1 MNNEATCVLSLI
13 RTNLTKEKI
22 NKIINFASE
31 NNISIS
37 KVLKFDES
45 KIQELFSFSKEDI
58 QEVLKAKDNLG
69 NSSFLLEDITSKGI
83 YLITVLD
90 EEYPKKLKENLSIDE
105 LPPMLFCKGNTDLL
119 NEKHISIVGSKNA
132 NEISIEFA
140 KNITKKAAKNGQV
153 VVSGYEKTIDKAII
167 ESTINNGGRAIILLS
182 QGILLFQIPNE
193 YYEYYTDGNILILSI
208 YTPNSKWD
216 NNKTIETEKIKF
228 AFGDEIYIADIKHED
243 EIWNS
248 TVAIKNKTENIF
260 VRQPE
265 DTEDTANL
273 ELINKGLK
281 AVNIIGE
288 ILEKEKSIEEHIID
302 ILRDRKLKASQI
314 KEELKKKGIEISS
327 QKLTHLIKSI
337 PNIETEKDSAGN
349 RYYLKDSFEQA
360 QIYYENLPLFR
371 EVKK

>member
-1 MNNEATCVLSLI
+1 MNNEDTCVLSLI

-45 KIQELFSFSKEDI
+45 KFQELFSFSKEDI

-119 NEKHISIVGSKNA
+119 NEKHISIVGGKNA

-208 YTPNSKWD
+208 HTPNSKWD

-228 AFGDEIYIADIKHED
+228 AFGDEIYIADVKHED

-314 KEELKKKGIEISS
+314 REELKKKGIEISS

-349 RYYLKDSFEQA
+349 RYYLKDSPEQS
-360 QIYYENLPLFR
+360 QISYENLPLFR
-371 EVKK
+371 EVEK

>member
-45 KIQELFSFSKEDI
+45 KFQELFSFSKEDI

-208 YTPNSKWD
+208 YIPNSKWD

-228 AFGDEIYIADIKHED
+228 AFGDEIYIADVKHED

-314 KEELKKKGIEISS
+314 REELKKKGIEISS

-349 RYYLKDSFEQA
+349 RYYLKDSPEQS
-360 QIYYENLPLFR
+360 QISYENLPLFR
-371 EVKK
+371 EVEK